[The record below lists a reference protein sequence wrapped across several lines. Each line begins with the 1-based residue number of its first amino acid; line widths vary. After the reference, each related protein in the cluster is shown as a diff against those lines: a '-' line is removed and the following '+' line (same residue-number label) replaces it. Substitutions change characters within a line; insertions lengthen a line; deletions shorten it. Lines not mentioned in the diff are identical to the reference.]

1 MAVERPAGRLAG
13 HEISRYLEE
22 VRRGLAPLEVRER
35 RLVAL
40 PLFLLPE
47 VGNRHF
53 SARPPNVA
61 GPRLSLAG
69 AFHVISQPV
78 AFPYGEWI
86 DACGLQRADV
96 QEQVRAA
103 GVVADEAIAALGV
116 PHFQFSGGHRAI
128 PIFAFSQRMMLKV
141 SGQFVAGYCFG
152 PTFLASTSAT
162 TTRMPG
168 M

>member
-1 MAVERPAGRLAG
+1 MAVERPAGRLAA

-22 VRRGLAPLEVRER
+22 VRRCLAPLEVCER

-61 GPRLSLAG
+61 SPRLSLAG

-86 DACGLQRADV
+86 QRADV
-96 QEQVRAA
+96 QEQVWAA
-103 GVVADEAIAALGV
+103 GVVADEA
-116 PHFQFSGGHRAI
+116 
-128 PIFAFSQRMMLKV
+128 
-141 SGQFVAGYCFG
+141 
-152 PTFLASTSAT
+152 
-162 TTRMPG
+162 
-168 M
+168 